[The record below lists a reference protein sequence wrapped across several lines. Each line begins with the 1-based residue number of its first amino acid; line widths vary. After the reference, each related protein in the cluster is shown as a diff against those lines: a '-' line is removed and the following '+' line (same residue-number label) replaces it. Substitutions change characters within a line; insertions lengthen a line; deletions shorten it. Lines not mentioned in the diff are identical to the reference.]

1 MVLDFGTSND
11 LFIDEFLYHDCVLF
25 CTILFLKKNYSIL
38 YAVTCYLNIP
48 DNFDFLSNRHLSSWL
63 LSK

>member
-25 CTILFLKKNYSIL
+25 CTILFKKKTIL
-38 YAVTCYLNIP
+38 YYTQLLVT
-48 DNFDFLSNRHLSSWL
+48 
-63 LSK
+63 